1 MRGPCGPQKT
11 SPGAYAVI
19 IGIPESGVYL
29 IVHNTEPLY
38 FFHSGIPMSH
48 KALHY
53 ATAGLRSVRT
63 PVTMSGDSLTMKRCL
78 QFQHPQTEG
87 AVYQGVHE
95 NNN

>member
-29 IVHNTEPLY
+29 TVHNTEPLY
-38 FFHSGIPMSH
+38 STTKFFHSSIPMSH

-53 ATAGLRSVRT
+53 ATAGPTGVLADPSDHVRW
-63 PVTMSGDSLTMKRCL
+63 
-78 QFQHPQTEG
+78 
-87 AVYQGVHE
+87 
-95 NNN
+95 